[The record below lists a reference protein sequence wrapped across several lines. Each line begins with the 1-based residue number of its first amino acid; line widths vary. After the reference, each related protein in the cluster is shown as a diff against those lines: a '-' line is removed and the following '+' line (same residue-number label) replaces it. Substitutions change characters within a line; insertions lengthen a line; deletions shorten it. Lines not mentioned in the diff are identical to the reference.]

1 MIPISQI
8 RKGDAFCGCN
18 AASGVVW
25 VVIDTDTKERL
36 VLVDA
41 LSART
46 GKKIRT
52 TWLKNTNNI
61 FDESRRIDIDL

>member
-8 RKGDAFCGCN
+8 SKGDAFCGCY
-18 AASGVVW
+18 GVSDIAW
-25 VVIDTDTKERL
+25 VVIDTNTKERL

-41 LSART
+41 LIVRT

-52 TWLKNTNNI
+52 TWLKSTNNI
-61 FDESRRIDIDL
+61 FDESRRIDL